1 MRGKVHI
8 QNYLTFIFSLNNLI
22 YMKLLLIPLF
32 LLSLST
38 VPEELEKEMNLT
50 LSRSIASLAHDPSLL
65 DRVIG
70 KGEIVIIDETI
81 QEIPWILSAGIR
93 VNSSKEKIWNAIAD
107 FKNYNKWVP
116 SCQSVDVT
124 EWNERVVDLEYH
136 LGFKFILLPFTVD
149 YKVRHYHHPPIRTDW
164 VGMGGEIAKTYGW
177 FENIPVK
184 ENRTLFFYN
193 VWAIPGSGFLKKLYE
208 KYPFLDMGISI
219 SAGAVYA
226 RKLKDYVEKDSA
238 SPNEG
243 EGESVLS
250 EEDEAKVM
258 REFAK
263 KGPVLLFSLGQGNIM
278 DISSWIRLKV
288 PPERAFDIISDF
300 SSYKYFEQMLEKV
313 KVQEKTDNSARVE
326 FKYDVRI
333 AIIKVAP
340 RFTLEYKLEKPSL
353 ITWRCI
359 EGDKYIPQGFF
370 RFYPMDD
377 GTTLVHYKVTYDANE
392 LGKLVSLVL
401 KILPEGNLALNS
413 YITQQTLRDLR
424 DWAELPQDKK
434 MEIMKKGKKKDYE

>member
-1 MRGKVHI
+1 MR
-8 QNYLTFIFSLNNLI
+8 LLFIA
-22 YMKLLLIPLF
+22 LF
-32 LLSLST
+32 FFSLST
-38 VPEELEKEMNLT
+38 LPEELEKEMRLT
-50 LSRSIASLAHDPSLL
+50 LSRSITSLVKEVSLL
-65 DRVIG
+65 DKVIG
-70 KGEIVIIDETI
+70 KGEIVMIDETVE
-81 QEIPWILSAGIR
+81 EIPWILSAGIR
-93 VNSSKEKIWNAIAD
+93 VNSSKEKIWEVIAD

-136 LGFKFILLPFTVD
+136 LGFKFILLPFTVN

-164 VGMGGEIAKTYGW
+164 VGMGGEIENTYGW
-177 FENIPVK
+177 FENIPVS

-219 SAGAVYA
+219 SAGAVYV
-226 RKLKDYVEKDSA
+226 RKLKDYVEKENSTG
-238 SPNEG
+238 NKTEG
-243 EGESVLS
+243 EIFLS
-250 EEDEAKVM
+250 EEEEVKAMK
-258 REFAK
+258 EFAK
-263 KGPVLLFSLGQGNIM
+263 KGPVLLFSLGEDNVM
-278 DISSWIRLKV
+278 EISSWIRLKV
-288 PPERAFDIISDF
+288 PPEKAFDTISDF

-313 KVQEKTDNSARVE
+313 KVHGKTEESATVE

-340 RFTLEYKLEKPSL
+340 RFTLEYKLEKPFL
-353 ITWRCI
+353 ITWRCL
-359 EGDKYIPQGFF
+359 EGDKYIPEGFF
-370 RFYPMDD
+370 KFYPVED
-377 GTTLVHYKVTYDANE
+377 GTTLLHYKVTYDSSE

-424 DWAELPQDKK
+424 DWTELPQDKK
-434 MEIMKKGKKKDYE
+434 MEIIKKKEKKKDYE